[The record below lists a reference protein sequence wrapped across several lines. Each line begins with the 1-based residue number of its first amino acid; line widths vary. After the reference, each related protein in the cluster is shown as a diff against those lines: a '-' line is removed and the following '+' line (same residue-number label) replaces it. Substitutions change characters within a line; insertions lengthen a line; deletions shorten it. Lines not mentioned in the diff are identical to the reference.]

1 MAITGQMKRE
11 DRELDFYRQQSE
23 ISSPGKYES
32 LFRDLPINIGG
43 LCGVVQNL
51 LVHGF
56 WILDEQNYGIT
67 AESLKRRGRI
77 PNKEI
82 NLRSVEEKLGLLVE
96 LEDQSLTKA
105 RDVGRRVVGNCG
117 DYAVLLVSMLR
128 HQGIPARVR
137 SGAARYFYPEEEGV
151 LEDHFICEYWNEE
164 EARWQRVDAQI
175 DEVQRR
181 ALRLTIDAT
190 DLLPSQF
197 LDAGE
202 SFYEL
207 KSGNVKPEK
216 IGIFDFRGWPYTYY
230 KLVSDLACV
239 NRKEVL
245 AWEGWGI
252 CERIGSD
259 RLSEADV
266 ALLEEIAKL
275 LAALA
280 THPDRFREATELF
293 KEHPD
298 LLMPRDY
305 GPRYHEFPF
314 LT

>member
-1 MAITGQMKRE
+1 MTGQMKRQ

-23 ISSPGKYES
+23 ISSPGKHES
-32 LFRDLPINIGG
+32 LFRGLPANIGD

-51 LVHGF
+51 FVHAF
-56 WILDEQNYGIT
+56 WILDERNYGIT
-67 AESLKRRGRI
+67 AESLKRRGRM

-82 NLRSVEEKLGLLVE
+82 NLRSMEEKLGLLIG
-96 LEDQSLTKA
+96 LEEQSLTTA
-105 RDVGRRVVGNCG
+105 RDVGRRVVGNCR
-117 DYAVLLVSMLR
+117 DYALLLVSMLR

-137 SGAARYFYPEEEGV
+137 SGVARYFYPEEERV
-151 LEDHFICEYWNEE
+151 LEDHFICEYWNEA

-181 ALRLTIDAT
+181 ALRLTIDTT
-190 DLLPSQF
+190 DLPPNQF

-202 SFYEL
+202 SYYEL
-207 KSGNVKPEK
+207 KSGKVKSEK
-216 IGIFDFRGWPYTYY
+216 IGIFEFRGWPYTYY

-239 NRKEVL
+239 NRVEVL

-259 RLSEADV
+259 RLSEADG
-266 ALLEEIAKL
+266 ALLGKIAEL

-280 THPDRFREATELF
+280 TQPNRFREASELF
-293 KEHPD
+293 KKHPD
-298 LLMPRDY
+298 LLMPADHE
-305 GPRYHEFPF
+305 PQYHEFPF
-314 LT
+314 LK